1 MPWLGRSFAPL
12 ALAIALAGALGSS
25 PSVALAEARNDSR
38 EVALRAVE
46 QWRAAGAIVTPM
58 APRFVFDDESVVI
71 PMPPAL
77 GPDGAPAPN
86 AGTCTHVALVGP
98 RGLSFRAK
106 LSDASSDPLA
116 PEPTARATSV
126 AGVLELIR
134 CDASKP
140 VRNVVITSDAGRGT
154 IEMVVAQSPPDLPA
168 LTTIIPERTGGALPP
183 APEAG
188 ALPALASPEKR
199 AEAAETRA
207 KREGAGTVTRSTF
220 HAADDGS
227 GENEVAL
234 APGCHRVELFA
245 KDPRTDNPGRR
256 FRLDVDAEI
265 RDADGDKLLARDR
278 TEAPDARLETCVGR
292 PTRATVVFVGA
303 VPKSDVTATVASWSL
318 PNRLPALWG
327 PVARGKM
334 ARAMFTRHVAIPAD
348 DPVFVAQGTSGT
360 TPLPLPVEVGACY
373 VAVVAISHGHPR
385 TLQLRALVGS
395 HDSTDER
402 GAAEE
407 AALTSF
413 CVGPKENAR
422 IEVTARPSGIGWG
435 LAVYRVKSAVW
446 EAGR

>member
-1 MPWLGRSFAPL
+1 M
-12 ALAIALAGALGSS
+12 ALAD
-25 PSVALAEARNDSR
+25 ARNDSR
-38 EVALRAVE
+38 EVALRVVE
-46 QWRAAGAIVTPM
+46 QWRAAGANVMPM
-58 APRFVFDDESVVI
+58 PPRFVFDDESVVI
-71 PMPPAL
+71 PVSPAL
-77 GPDGAPAPN
+77 GADGTPVPSG
-86 AGTCTHVALVGP
+86 GTCTHVALVGP

-116 PEPTARATSV
+116 PEPAARATSV

-134 CDASKP
+134 CDGSKP
-140 VRNVVITSDAGRGT
+140 VRNFVITSDAGRGT
-154 IEMVVAQSPPDLPA
+154 IEMVVAQSRPDLPA
-168 LTTIIPERTGGALPP
+168 LATIIPERTGGALPP
-183 APEAG
+183 PPEAG
-188 ALPALASPEKR
+188 ALPPLATPEKR

-207 KREGAGTVTRSTF
+207 KREGAGTVTRSVF

-227 GENEVAL
+227 GEEEVSL

-245 KDPRTDNPGRR
+245 KDPRTDNPARR

-278 TEAPDARLETCVGR
+278 TEAPDARLEACVGR
-292 PTRATVVFVGA
+292 QTRATVVFVGA

-327 PVARGKM
+327 PIARGKM
-334 ARAMFTRHVAIPAD
+334 ARAMFTRHIAIPSE
-348 DPVFVAQGTSGT
+348 DPVFTAQGTSGT

-373 VAVVAISHGHPR
+373 VAVVATTHGHPR
-385 TLQLRALVGS
+385 TLQLRALVGP

-407 AALTSF
+407 TALTSF
-413 CVGPKENAR
+413 CVGPKETAR

-435 LAVYRVKSAVW
+435 LAVYRVKSGVW